1 MMTKL
6 SISEVLNEQCPNGVD
21 FVKLKDIATVSGA
34 GVDKKIIPGEKSVIL
49 LNYMDI
55 FKNGY
60 LDKSIPT
67 MEVTASD
74 RKIEQCS
81 VLKGDIFFTPTS
93 ENIEEIGIAAVSTE
107 DMMGVVYSYHIMR
120 IRLNRANYTTSQFIR
135 YMFESE
141 VVRRQIEKYAKGIT
155 RYGLTKTQWEQ
166 IEIPLPPLPVQEEI
180 VRILDTFTELIAE
193 LKAELTARKKQYEF
207 YREQLLGFE
216 GRTDVEWKSIGDVAT
231 YHRGLTYSKES
242 EVTSGGIRVL
252 RANNIDVGS
261 NTLNFKDVKRVSSK
275 VKVRAD
281 QRLYKGDILICSA
294 SGSKAHVGK
303 VAYVTEDLDY
313 YFGGFMAAVR
323 SKDSVSSRYLYHL
336 LASSWFTKHLE
347 KELDG
352 STINNIKATLVYSCR
367 VPIPS
372 LAEQERIVSILDQF
386 DTLTNSLTEG
396 IPAEIEL
403 RQKQYEFYREKLLTF
418 ERRHVSYDK

>member
-6 SISEVLNEQCPNGVD
+6 SISEVLKEQCPNGVD

-107 DMMGVVYSYHIMR
+107 DMVGVVYSYHIMR
-120 IRLNRANYTTSQFIR
+120 IRLNKANYITSQFIR

-155 RYGLTKTQWEQ
+155 RYGITKTQWEQ
-166 IEIPLPPLPVQEEI
+166 IELPLPPLPVQEEI
-180 VRILDTFTELIAE
+180 VRILDTFTKLIAE
-193 LKAELTARKKQYEF
+193 LTAELTARKK
-207 YREQLLGFE
+207 
-216 GRTDVEWKSIGDVAT
+216 V
-231 YHRGLTYSKES
+231 
-242 EVTSGGIRVL
+242 
-252 RANNIDVGS
+252 
-261 NTLNFKDVKRVSSK
+261 
-275 VKVRAD
+275 
-281 QRLYKGDILICSA
+281 
-294 SGSKAHVGK
+294 
-303 VAYVTEDLDY
+303 
-313 YFGGFMAAVR
+313 
-323 SKDSVSSRYLYHL
+323 
-336 LASSWFTKHLE
+336 
-347 KELDG
+347 
-352 STINNIKATLVYSCR
+352 
-367 VPIPS
+367 
-372 LAEQERIVSILDQF
+372 
-386 DTLTNSLTEG
+386 
-396 IPAEIEL
+396 
-403 RQKQYEFYREKLLTF
+403 
-418 ERRHVSYDK
+418 